1 LIVQAVNV
9 AAPGG
14 GFMAAQRYDFCI
26 GSADI
31 NFKRI
36 VSAALSRAG
45 FYSAGDAKSIPLFLR
60 LIRTVQPWLA
70 VVDTELP
77 PGNIVEL
84 ADIIESDGLA
94 AAIYINT
101 AGVNLSRYV
110 ELNWPVDPAILTAVA
125 NAVCTEFAGK
135 KRMHMEIASLQ
146 QKLNDRKLV
155 DRAKNILIKTNSIS
169 EEEAF
174 RFLQKTSMDKRIS
187 MAETAVLII
196 KCPGAFS
203 SLSQR
208 R

>member
-1 LIVQAVNV
+1 
-9 AAPGG
+9 
-14 GFMAAQRYDFCI
+14 MAAQRYDFCI

-31 NFKRI
+31 NLKRTLT
-36 VSAALSRAG
+36 ATLSRAG
-45 FYSAGDAKSIPLFLR
+45 YHSAGDAKSIPLFLR
-60 LIRTVQPWLA
+60 LLRTVQPWLA
-70 VVDTELP
+70 VVDTDLP

-101 AGVNLSRYV
+101 AGITMNRYV
-110 ELNWPVDPAILTAVA
+110 QLNWPVDPAILTAVA
-125 NAVCTEFAGK
+125 NAVCTEFANK

-155 DRAKNILIKTNSIS
+155 DRAKIILIKINSIS

-174 RFLQKTSMDKRIS
+174 RFLQKTSMDRRIS
-187 MAETAVLII
+187 LAETAGLII
-196 KCPGAFS
+196 KCPDLFS
-203 SLSQR
+203 PLSQR

>member
-1 LIVQAVNV
+1 
-9 AAPGG
+9 
-14 GFMAAQRYDFCI
+14 MAAQRYDFCI
-26 GSADI
+26 GSNDTG
-31 NFKRI
+31 FKRT
-36 VSAALSRAG
+36 VTAALNRAG
-45 FYSAGDAKSIPLFLR
+45 YQSAGDAKSIPLFLR

-70 VVDTELP
+70 VVDTGLP

-94 AAIYINT
+94 ATIYINT
-101 AGVNLSRYV
+101 AGVNMNRYV
-110 ELNWPVDPAILTAVA
+110 QLNWPVDPAILTAVA
-125 NAVCTEFAGK
+125 NAVCTEFASK

-155 DRAKNILIKTNSIS
+155 DRAKTILIKTNAIS

-187 MAETAVLII
+187 LAETAGLVI
-196 KCPGAFS
+196 KCPDVFS
-203 SLSQR
+203 YRSQR

>member
-1 LIVQAVNV
+1 M
-9 AAPGG
+9 P
-14 GFMAAQRYDFCI
+14 AQNYDFCI
-26 GSADI
+26 GSTDI
-31 NFKRI
+31 GLKRT
-36 VSAALSRAG
+36 VTAALNRAG
-45 FYSAGDAKSIPLFLR
+45 YHSAGDAKSIPLFLR

-70 VVDTELP
+70 VVDTDLP

-101 AGVNLSRYV
+101 AGTNMNRYV
-110 ELNWPVDPAILTAVA
+110 QLNWPVDPAILTAVA
-125 NAVCTEFAGK
+125 NAVCTEFASK

-155 DRAKNILIKTNSIS
+155 DRAKNILIKANSIS

-174 RFLQKTSMDKRIS
+174 RFLQKTSMDRRVSI
-187 MAETAVLII
+187 AETAGLII
-196 KCPGAFS
+196 KCPDAFS
-203 SLSQR
+203 YLSQR